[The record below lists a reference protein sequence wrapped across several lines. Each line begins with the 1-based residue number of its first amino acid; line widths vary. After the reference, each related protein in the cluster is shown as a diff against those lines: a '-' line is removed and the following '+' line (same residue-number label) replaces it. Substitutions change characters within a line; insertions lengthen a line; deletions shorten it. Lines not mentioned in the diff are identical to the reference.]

1 MTDTA
6 IQRIVDTPIVYSV
19 TEEALKTLEAQW
31 ATVPDCAD
39 RKNYE
44 VVRKGIGEVVGLR
57 TSVEK
62 RRKELKADSLEYG
75 RRVDSAAK
83 SIKDRLVAIET
94 PLKAAKGKVDEVKR
108 LEKERRAKLE
118 KDRVDAILAKITAIR
133 DLGVA
138 KWDETS
144 ASIGKRC
151 LEVNDMVIE
160 ESEYQEFY
168 NDAMAHKEK
177 AVRTLFEA
185 RKAAEAKEAQ
195 EAEERA
201 ERERVQAEQAKE
213 AERLAAEREKIEAE
227 KREMATRQAEIDAKE
242 SAAQVKR
249 DEEALRK
256 HDAKV
261 QDERLEEI
269 VKYISEYTETEG
281 VAKALTMSIVHGE
294 IPWVK
299 YVG

>member
-1 MTDTA
+1 
-6 IQRIVDTPIVYSV
+6 
-19 TEEALKTLEAQW
+19 
-31 ATVPDCAD
+31 
-39 RKNYE
+39 
-44 VVRKGIGEVVGLR
+44 
-57 TSVEK
+57 
-62 RRKELKADSLEYG
+62 
-75 RRVDSAAK
+75 VDSAAK

-177 AVRTLFEA
+177 A
-185 RKAAEAKEAQ
+185 
-195 EAEERA
+195 AEERA